1 MDGVR
6 AAGEDDDAGVVAG
19 DLFEGGGAAEDEG
32 EDVEGADAAGDEV
45 GVLGAEVEDEDC
57 VGLHRGSL
65 HERGNGDVFT
75 VYGGGGGGGGG
86 EGFECRVYKETAE
99 AN

>member
-1 MDGVR
+1 MNTVPLSPLDEPVGEARGVGGVDGVG
-6 AAGEDDDAGVVAG
+6 AAGEDDDAGVVGG
-19 DLFEGGGAAEDEG
+19 DLSEGGGAAEDEG

-65 HERGNGDVFT
+65 HE
-75 VYGGGGGGGGG
+75 
-86 EGFECRVYKETAE
+86 
-99 AN
+99 